1 MECEEK
7 QYVKI
12 SNKRLILRLVIMISI
27 LLAFAYYVYT
37 NSNIF
42 NTKLAYQTI
51 SSSDLYEIGKTK
63 VIKERGKTPFYE
75 VEIKNLG
82 NVTLPES
89 TYNKYIGNKYNA
101 IRINEEKLSIY
112 IDESY
117 LIESS
122 FSTCTERSVK
132 RVSYPWD
139 AKQAQKFTNKEIKET
154 ISIIK
159 KIGINEDKWHDV
171 NLPYEYTDKYCI
183 YRGYFNGY
191 NINKDI
197 SNGKIIKCD

>member
-1 MECEEK
+1 MEYKEEK
-7 QYVKI
+7 QYIKI
-12 SNKRLILRLVIMISI
+12 SNKRLILKLVIMISI

-75 VEIKNLG
+75 VEIKNFG

-112 IDESY
+112 IDESC
-117 LIESS
+117 LIS

-139 AKQAQKFTNKEIKET
+139 AKQAQKFTNKEIKQ
-154 ISIIK
+154 S
-159 KIGINEDKWHDV
+159 V
-171 NLPYEYTDKYCI
+171 L
-183 YRGYFNGY
+183 
-191 NINKDI
+191 
-197 SNGKIIKCD
+197 